1 MSTPDGQQGS
11 YGPNPYQPSSPPP
24 PAPGG
29 QGTYNPEDDIPRQQA
44 PRDDQYGAPGP
55 GQYAPGPG
63 GAQAGGRPG
72 SYGAYPSGSAYPPGG
87 GYGPGGGYPPGAVGP
102 LEYLQGAPVGFGQAV
117 KGAMTNIVTL
127 RGRASRSAFWW
138 FALLQVIAYI
148 VVGFISD
155 ASRPA
160 GIVLD
165 IVIGIPLVIAGI
177 SLSVRRLH
185 DTDRSGWWWWIGFVP
200 FVGGIILLVFYLLR
214 GTPGPNR
221 FSVVR

>member
-1 MSTPDGQQGS
+1 MSTPDGQQGP
-11 YGPNPYQPSSPPP
+11 YGPNPYQ
-24 PAPGG
+24 

-44 PRDDQYGAPGP
+44 PREDQYGAPGP
-55 GQYAPGPG
+55 GQYPPGQG
-63 GAQAGGRPG
+63 GAQAGGQPG
-72 SYGAYPSGSAYPPGG
+72 SYGAYPSGGG
-87 GYGPGGGYPPGAVGP
+87 YGYGPGDAYPPGAVGQ
-102 LEYLQGAPVGFGQAV
+102 LTYLQGAPVGFGQAV

-138 FALLQVIAYI
+138 FALLQVIAYV
-148 VVGFISD
+148 VVGLISD

-185 DTDRSGWWWWIGFVP
+185 DTDRRGWWWWIGLVP

-221 FSVVR
+221 FNVAR